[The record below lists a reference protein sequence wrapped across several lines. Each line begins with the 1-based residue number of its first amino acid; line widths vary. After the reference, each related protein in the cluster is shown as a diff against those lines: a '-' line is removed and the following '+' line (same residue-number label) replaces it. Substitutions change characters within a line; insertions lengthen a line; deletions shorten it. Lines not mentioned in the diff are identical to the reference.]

1 VWKDAAVTT
10 IRLDEY
16 STTPLY
22 NIKAVVQSTNIS
34 PSTLRAWERRY
45 NMCQPQR
52 SESGYR
58 LYSDRDVAI
67 IRWLKMQVDAGM
79 AISQAVTWLQN
90 LIDLAPT
97 ASQAPALPEP
107 MGGLES
113 ARPQRS
119 LELANVSVLQ
129 QRLLHALLAYQ
140 EDGAEA
146 VLAHAFA
153 LYSIEQVGEE
163 VIMPVLVE
171 IGDRWHRG
179 LLSVTREHYAT
190 NYLIQRLAALLRTVP
205 NATNTPLIWVGCAPD
220 EQHEIGAMLLS
231 IYLRRVGYTVRY
243 LGQDLPGEDLVA
255 ETKLVKP
262 ELLLFS
268 ATTVEAANKL
278 QSLCEMLANLDPPRP
293 MIGYGGRAFNLR
305 PELRDEIAGVYL
317 GATAVEAVESIGDLL
332 ADFPFRRVV
341 RAG

>member
-1 VWKDAAVTT
+1 
-10 IRLDEY
+10 
-16 STTPLY
+16 
-22 NIKAVVQSTNIS
+22 
-34 PSTLRAWERRY
+34 
-45 NMCQPQR
+45 
-52 SESGYR
+52 
-58 LYSDRDVAI
+58 
-67 IRWLKMQVDAGM
+67 
-79 AISQAVTWLQN
+79 
-90 LIDLAPT
+90 
-97 ASQAPALPEP
+97 
-107 MGGLES
+107 
-113 ARPQRS
+113 
-119 LELANVSVLQ
+119 VLQ

-205 NATNTPLIWVGCAPD
+205 NATNTPLIWVGCAPG